1 MSDTITAELET
12 PPPRPSR
19 FTVLLD
25 RLTHPIV
32 LKELR
37 QASRGAFLLRAML
50 VVQILAFGLATVNL
64 LLDSSDLE
72 RSSVGLSLFN
82 VALGCGVLATCA
94 VVPFFGFLSLGAE
107 REMSTLDLLHLTRL
121 RPGSIVFGKLVACF
135 VLTLLFCASLAPL
148 VVLSYLLPG
157 LDLRA
162 VLASMVAVP
171 TASLLLTACAIGL
184 SGIVSS
190 RLGRALASVVL
201 IIGLFLLGLYGFFGI
216 VAMMQFGGIT
226 GGNEFY
232 GVIGGTLLVISM
244 LAVLLI
250 SAAMIPLT
258 HFEENRAFAP
268 RMGML
273 VNAILVIATVA
284 AFAFTI
290 GLDDEAIAALQ
301 IYALALHCF
310 SGAAAMTEAEKLPK
324 RVLLTVPRR
333 KWLAALRVPFLFGGG
348 RGFLFFVAVA
358 LFQILG
364 VEAIRAITNATAG
377 RSVYDVFD
385 DNTFFGPMAFLAY
398 AIALFGP
405 LSAIAATADRGKK
418 RARLRVW
425 MFLSP
430 FVLLVSAIV
439 FGFVLDGS
447 AGAKSYAES
456 SWNPFWLIA
465 QLSDDR
471 NEHDHLG
478 SLAIVIVVAAVGFA
492 VNLPRMIHGFT
503 TVFAA
508 SAARNV
514 REKE

>member
-19 FTVLLD
+19 FSVLLD

-50 VVQILAFGLATVNL
+50 VVQLLAFGLATVTL
-64 LLDSSDLE
+64 LLDTSDLE

-121 RPGSIVFGKLVACF
+121 RPSSIVFGKLFACF

-148 VVLSYLLPG
+148 VVLAYLLPG

-162 VLASMVAVP
+162 VLAAMVAVP

-184 SGIVSS
+184 SGIVTS

-216 VAMMQFGGIT
+216 VAMMQFGSIV
-226 GGNEFY
+226 GGNEY
-232 GVIGGTLLVISM
+232 LAAVGGTLLVISM
-244 LAVLLI
+244 LGVLLI
-250 SAAMIPLT
+250 SAAMVPLT

-268 RMGML
+268 RVGML
-273 VNAILVIATVA
+273 VNAMLVVATVA

-301 IYALALHCF
+301 LYALALHCF
-310 SGAAAMTEAEKLPK
+310 GGVAAMTEAETLPK

-333 KWLAALRVPFLFGGG
+333 KWFAALQVPFLYGGG

-358 LFQILG
+358 LFQIVG
-364 VEAIRAITNATAG
+364 VEAVRAGANAVAG
-377 RSVYDVFD
+377 RSVHDVFD
-385 DNTFFGPMAFLAY
+385 DNVFFAPIAFLAY
-398 AIALFGP
+398 TFALFGP
-405 LSAIAATADRGKK
+405 LSAIAATSDRGKK

-425 MFLSP
+425 MFLLP
-430 FVLLVSAIV
+430 FVVMVLAIV

-447 AGAKSYAES
+447 KGAGRYLES
-456 SWNPFWLIA
+456 AWNPFWLIGNLA
-465 QLSDDR
+465 DDR

-478 SLAIVIVVAAVGFA
+478 SLAFVVLAALLGFA

-503 TVFAA
+503 KVFAA
-508 SAARNV
+508 SAARNA
-514 REKE
+514 RERK